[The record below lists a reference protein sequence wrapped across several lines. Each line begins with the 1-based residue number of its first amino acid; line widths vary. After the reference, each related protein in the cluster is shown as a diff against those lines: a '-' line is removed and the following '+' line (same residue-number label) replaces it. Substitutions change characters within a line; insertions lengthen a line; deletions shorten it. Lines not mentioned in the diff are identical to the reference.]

1 MLIEEI
7 ALGID
12 FSSQIISRV
21 LVAMFW
27 LILKFIR
34 GKRR

>member
-7 ALGID
+7 ALGIA

-21 LVAMFW
+21 LVAIFW

>member
-34 GKRR
+34 GNRR

>member
-12 FSSQIISRV
+12 FSSQIMSRV
-21 LVAMFW
+21 LVAIFW